1 MKRVRWGIISTANI
15 AETQII
21 PAILRASNAELTAIG
36 SSNTKKREKI
46 VSAFDIPKS
55 YHHYDELLHDPD
67 VDAVYIPL
75 PNSLHKEWIM
85 KAAQA
90 GKHVLCEKPITLN
103 AKDAQ
108 EVFDFCK
115 RNDVLL
121 MEGLMYQ
128 FHPQHQRVQEIIR
141 SGEIGEIQL
150 MKASFSFLLEEKE
163 GNIRTDPKKGGGCIY
178 DVGCYCIHAV
188 RNILKAEPKELIAF
202 ADIDPEYGVDV
213 SAWAFMRMDNGVK
226 AIIDCSFE
234 MDFREEY
241 EIIGTKGTIK
251 VPQAYRP
258 DNNGGQGL
266 IIINKNNGQR
276 IERIYGDQ
284 YKLEIEHFS
293 NAILNGTEL
302 AYDGANSV
310 KNMRVIDACFE
321 SVKTGEKVSL

>member
-1 MKRVRWGIISTANI
+1 MGVLSATAGI
-15 AETQII
+15 
-21 PAILRASNAELTAIG
+21 LLTG
-36 SSNTKKREKI
+36 R
-46 VSAFDIPKS
+46 
-55 YHHYDELLHDPD
+55 
-67 VDAVYIPL
+67 
-75 PNSLHKEWIM
+75 
-85 KAAQA
+85 
-90 GKHVLCEKPITLN
+90 LN
-103 AKDAQ
+103 AATTSAGTSFEMDAIAAC
-108 EVFDFCK
+108 VIGGTS
-115 RNDVLL
+115 L
-121 MEGLMYQ
+121 MGGKGN
-128 FHPQHQRVQEIIR
+128 VIR
-141 SGEIGEIQL
+141 
-150 MKASFSFLLEEKE
+150 
-163 GNIRTDPKKGGGCIY
+163 
-178 DVGCYCIHAV
+178 
-188 RNILKAEPKELIAF
+188 F
-202 ADIDPEYGVDV
+202 ADIDPEYGMDV